1 MITRRWIAFL
11 LLALMLTLSG
21 CISIALFPLG
31 KKDDSG
37 DWVRP

>member
-1 MITRRWIAFL
+1 MNARHWLTLL

-21 CISIALFPLG
+21 CVSIALFPLG